1 MTMLG
6 WGITVSE
13 LSQDGDLHE
22 LHPMVNSWGD
32 AIIKQPRR
40 EESKVSFYSASGY

>member
-13 LSQDGDLHE
+13 LSQDGGLHE
-22 LHPMVNSWGD
+22 FHLMVNSWGD
-32 AIIKQPRR
+32 VIIKQPRK
-40 EESKVSFYSASGY
+40 EES